1 MDFVSRQGDARARSR
16 RFFWAFGVVIVLAV
30 VIIYFAITGGFF
42 AFRFSPRETASFY
55 PPLPPSIYGYPPK
68 VLSLKPFLIIGSV
81 VTLIILSIS
90 IRRTRF
96 IREGGGAYIADILG
110 ARLLETPA
118 NLKESQLINI
128 VEEISVAAGLPRTRM
143 YIITG
148 IRPSLIPI

>member
-1 MDFVSRQGDARARSR
+1 MDFFSLQDDARARSR

-68 VLSLKPFLIIGSV
+68 VLSLKPFLIIGSGG
-81 VTLIILSIS
+81 TLIILSMF

-96 IREGGGAYIADILG
+96 ICEGGGAYIPETLG
-110 ARLLETPA
+110 ARFFGTLVQH
-118 NLKESQLINI
+118 KESHLIYLC
-128 VEEISVAAGLPRTRM
+128 E
-143 YIITG
+143 
-148 IRPSLIPI
+148 